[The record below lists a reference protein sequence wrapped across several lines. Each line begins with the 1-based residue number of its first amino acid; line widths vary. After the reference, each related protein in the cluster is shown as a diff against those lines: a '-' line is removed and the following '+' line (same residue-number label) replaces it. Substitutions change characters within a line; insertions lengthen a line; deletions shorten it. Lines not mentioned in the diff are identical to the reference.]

1 MRPPRHSQ
9 ANLGGW
15 VAATAHCVVSANN
28 ATMTKK
34 VFHARI
40 FILPHAVICGTHL
53 STKVTE

>member
-1 MRPPRHSQ
+1 
-9 ANLGGW
+9 
-15 VAATAHCVVSANN
+15 
-28 ATMTKK
+28 MTKK